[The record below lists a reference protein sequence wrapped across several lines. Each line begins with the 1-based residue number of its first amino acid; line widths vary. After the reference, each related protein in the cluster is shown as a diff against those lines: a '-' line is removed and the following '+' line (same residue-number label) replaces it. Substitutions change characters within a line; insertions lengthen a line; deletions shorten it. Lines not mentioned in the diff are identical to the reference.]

1 MTRRHRWA
9 ATKFAAKAGCVGV
22 AVHIARAAG
31 LGGIPVAPLWIAIPV
46 ELFGAISIGLII
58 DLNRPIKSRW
68 RAMVVG
74 AVAVIP
80 LFAVGFV
87 ALTGRFE
94 LGFIYGVG
102 FMSAVTGGAGGAVIW
117 NPEDADE

>member
-1 MTRRHRWA
+1 M
-9 ATKFAAKAGCVGV
+9 
-22 AVHIARAAG
+22 
-31 LGGIPVAPLWIAIPV
+31 
-46 ELFGAISIGLII
+46 ELFTAISIGLII

-80 LFAVGFV
+80 GFAVGFV
-87 ALTGRFE
+87 VFSGGHFE

-102 FMSAVTGGAGGAVIW
+102 FMSAVTGGAGGAVLW
-117 NPEDADE
+117 NPEDADQDPP